1 MRLVDYKL
9 QSQLENLSELKSQ
22 KYVKEYVKSILEDSS
37 RPYFQK
43 ADYIGNCLQEIQ
55 SKIDYISNDIKQ
67 LQEYKKKLT
76 SALNLAK
83 EIVADVLIS
92 NGVDR
97 IDGNYIS
104 SITVVNES
112 VSSKEDILI
121 LDENKVMGLGYVK
134 FTPDIDAV
142 KKALATNEGKEEL
155 QDLVTQI
162 KTTTIN
168 KAKIRVN
175 SKKHSESTPI
185 VLDLLDDTI
194 SNDDTAYE
202 NVA

>member
-134 FTPDIDAV
+134 FTPDIEAI

-194 SNDDTAYE
+194 ANDDTAFE

>member
-83 EIVADVLIS
+83 EIVADVLIT

-162 KTTTIN
+162 KTTIIN

>member
-1 MRLVDYKL
+1 MRLVNYKL

-43 ADYIGNCLQEIQ
+43 ADYIGNCLQDIQ

-83 EIVADVLIS
+83 EIVADVLIT

-134 FTPDIDAV
+134 FTPDIEAI

-162 KTTTIN
+162 KTTTNN

-194 SNDDTAYE
+194 ANNDTAFE

>member
-1 MRLVDYKL
+1 MRLVDFKL

-43 ADYIGNCLQEIQ
+43 ADYIGNCLQDIQ

-83 EIVADVLIS
+83 EIVADVLIT

-121 LDENKVMGLGYVK
+121 LNENKVMGLGYVK

-194 SNDDTAYE
+194 ANDDTAFE

>member
-43 ADYIGNCLQEIQ
+43 ADYIGNCLQDIQ

-83 EIVADVLIS
+83 EIVADVLIT

-134 FTPDIDAV
+134 FTPDIEAI

-162 KTTTIN
+162 KTTIIN

-194 SNDDTAYE
+194 ANDDTAYE